1 MEKSLRL
8 TKVHILH
15 LAART
20 LIDPCWAHICLML
33 RSGAHLITKG
43 QIYPQSNFIY
53 YMGTHA
59 VNTFLKIFTDL
70 LLSVLAPH
78 QEGDG

>member
-1 MEKSLRL
+1 
-8 TKVHILH
+8 
-15 LAART
+15 
-20 LIDPCWAHICLML
+20 ML